1 LGCRFPALERFC
13 PVHQTVP
20 YCKKIK
26 NMLDTERLY
35 TVHIKTG
42 TGNSKFQGHIMTAK
56 THENELE
63 RLKDLQQKAA
73 AGGGE
78 NAVARHRAAGRHTAR
93 ERLALLFDDD
103 TFIELND
110 LAESQCTVF
119 GMDSR
124 KVPGDGVVV
133 GHGRVDGRPV
143 FAYAQDVTVLG
154 GSVGTIHGQ
163 KICRIMDEAL
173 KVKAPVVGLFDSG
186 GGRLHE
192 GFFASKGVAGMFFRN
207 TAASGVIPQISCIMG
222 PCAGVSVYSPALTDF
237 IVMIEKQSQ
246 MVITGPKVIQ
256 DVTGEQVTLE
266 ELGGAGVHS
275 TITGQAH
282 FVTQTE
288 EESLALIRYLLSFLP
303 ANHQESPPGFP
314 CDDDVNRQTPSLTS
328 IVPADFKKA
337 YDMHNVI
344 EQIVDNHVFLE
355 VLPAFAPNI
364 ITGLARMNGSTVGVV
379 ANQPKVMAGCLDYQ
393 SADKAARF
401 IRFCDCFN
409 IPLVNLVDVPGYFPG
424 VKQEHAGIIRH
435 GAKMLY
441 AYAEATVP
449 KITLALRK
457 EYGGAV
463 MAMCCVGM
471 GVDLMLAWPV
481 AQLVVLDTAA
491 AINIIYRKQIMD
503 AQDPDAFKAEKIRE
517 YDYKYSNPFHAASNM
532 LVDKVIDPADT
543 RRQIIAGL
551 AMLKNKQRPAPFR
564 RHGNIPL

>member
-1 LGCRFPALERFC
+1 
-13 PVHQTVP
+13 
-20 YCKKIK
+20 
-26 NMLDTERLY
+26 
-35 TVHIKTG
+35 
-42 TGNSKFQGHIMTAK
+42 MTAK

-63 RLKDLQQKAA
+63 RLRSLQQKAV

-78 NAVARHRAAGRHTAR
+78 KSVDKHRAAGKCTAR
-93 ERLALLFDDD
+93 ERLKLLFDPG
-103 TFIELND
+103 TFVELND

-119 GMDSR
+119 GMDQR
-124 KVPGDGVVV
+124 KVPGDGVVI
-133 GHGRVDGRPV
+133 GHGMIHGRLV
-143 FAYAQDVTVLG
+143 FAYAQDATVLG

-163 KICRIMDEAL
+163 KICRIMDEAI
-173 KVKAPVVGLFDSG
+173 KVRSPVVGLFDSG

-246 MVITGPKVIQ
+246 MVITGPKVIH
-256 DVTGEQVTLE
+256 DVTGEKVTLE
-266 ELGGAGVHS
+266 ELGGAEVHS
-275 TITGQAH
+275 KITGQAH

-288 EESLALIRYLLSFLP
+288 KESLVLIRHLLSFLP
-303 ANHQESPPGFP
+303 ASHEEPPPEFP
-314 CDDDVNRQTPSLTS
+314 CDDDVNRKTPSLTT

-337 YDMHNVI
+337 YDMHQVI
-344 EQIVDNHVFLE
+344 EQIVDNHAFLE
-355 VLPAFAPNI
+355 VLPAFASNI
-364 ITGLARMNGSTVGVV
+364 IIGFARMNGSTVGIV
-379 ANQPKVMAGCLDYQ
+379 ANQPSVMAGCLDYH
-393 SADKAARF
+393 SSDKAARF
-401 IRFCDCFN
+401 IRFCDCFS

-441 AYAEATVP
+441 SYAEATVP

-481 AQLVVLDTAA
+481 AQLVVLDTSA
-491 AINIIYRKQIMD
+491 AINIIYRKEIMAAD
-503 AQDPDAFKAEKIRE
+503 DPRVFKQEKIRE
-517 YDYKYSNPFHAASNM
+517 YDHKYSNPFHAASNM
-532 LVDKVIDPADT
+532 LVDQIIDPADT
-543 RRQIIAGL
+543 RTQIIRGL